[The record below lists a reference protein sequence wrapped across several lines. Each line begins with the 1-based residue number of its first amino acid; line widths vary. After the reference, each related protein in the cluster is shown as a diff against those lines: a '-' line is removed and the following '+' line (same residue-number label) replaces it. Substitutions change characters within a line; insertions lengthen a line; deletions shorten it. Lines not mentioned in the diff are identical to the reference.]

1 MGGFHKVVSV
11 CPMNFFR
18 TTDTTDTTIWKPG
31 FTNTRTA
38 HTLFNVG
45 TYAKLGFNDC
55 ASQFAKMPQDITFKI
70 KQYSL

>member
-1 MGGFHKVVSV
+1 MEIGPHIQFARIIETVL
-11 CPMNFFR
+11 
-18 TTDTTDTTIWKPG
+18 
-31 FTNTRTA
+31 TNIHTA

-55 ASQFAKMPQDITFKI
+55 ASQFAMMPQEITFKT